1 MLYLKNNAIRYKGD
15 IYKLFF
21 KIEENNLFWTD

>member
-15 IYKLFF
+15 KYNLFF